1 MSIFSRWFSS
11 RTQSEL
17 DARLVPVL
25 QMMAIDDRVHH
36 LEKVTLA
43 VYLQKLGI
51 SAEQAQA
58 IHERA
63 NGKTIP
69 LPTDPEQ
76 KLEVLRVAALMMVCD
91 GDIAVDELHFYTSI
105 ASRMNVSAAVATAML
120 VDTVRKASLLNPSYD
135 LDAEL
140 AAATVVLARR
150 MHAG

>member
-17 DARLVPVL
+17 DVRLVPIL

-36 LEKVTLA
+36 LEKLTLA
-43 VYLQKLGI
+43 AYLQKLGI

-58 IHERA
+58 IHDRA
-63 NGKTIP
+63 KGRTIP

-91 GDIAVDELHFYTSI
+91 GDIAVDELDFYTSI
-105 ASRMNVSAAVATAML
+105 ASRMNVGAAVATAML

-135 LDAEL
+135 LEAEL

-150 MHAG
+150 MHGG